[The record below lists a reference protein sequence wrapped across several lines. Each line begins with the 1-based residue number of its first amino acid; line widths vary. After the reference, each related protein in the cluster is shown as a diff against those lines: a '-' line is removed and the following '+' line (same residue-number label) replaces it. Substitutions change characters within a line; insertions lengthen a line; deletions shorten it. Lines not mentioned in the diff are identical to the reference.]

1 MAERDWDLVKGLVI
15 GGLIGAA
22 IGILFA
28 PKSGKETRQDIADK
42 ADELLAKAK
51 EEYEK
56 AAEKSKAAYDAA
68 VERFKVAEGTARE
81 KVEEIEE
88 KVSEFAHQ
96 SAETLAD
103 NKNRLKKALDAGMEA
118 YREEKNKKPV

>member
-28 PKSGKETRQDIADK
+28 PKSGKETRQDIAGK
-42 ADELLAKAK
+42 ADELLVKAK

-56 AAEKSKAAYDAA
+56 AAVKSKAAYEAA
-68 VERFKVAEGTARE
+68 VQRLKAAEGTARE

-88 KVSEFAHQ
+88 KVSEFAHS

>member
-1 MAERDWDLVKGLVI
+1 MAEKDWDLVKGLMI

-28 PKSGKETRQDIADK
+28 PKSGKETRQDIAEK

-56 AAEKSKAAYDAA
+56 AAEKSKAVYDAA
-68 VERFKVAEGTARE
+68 IIRLKDAEGIARE

-88 KVSEFAHQ
+88 KVSELAHQ

-103 NKNRLKKALDAGMEA
+103 NKNRLKKAFDAGMEA
-118 YREEKNKKPV
+118 YREEKK

>member
-1 MAERDWDLVKGLVI
+1 MNGLVI

-42 ADELLAKAK
+42 ADELLFKAK

-56 AAEKSKAAYDAA
+56 AAVKSKEAYEAA
-68 VERFKVAEGTARE
+68 VNRLKDAEGTARE

-88 KVSEFAHQ
+88 KISEFAHS
-96 SAETLAD
+96 SADALAD
-103 NKNRLKKALDAGMEA
+103 NKDRLKKAFEAGMDA
-118 YREEKNKKPV
+118 YQEEKNNKTV

>member
-1 MAERDWDLVKGLVI
+1 MAEKDCDLVKGLVV

-42 ADELLAKAK
+42 ADELLVKAK

-56 AAEKSKAAYDAA
+56 AASMSKSAYEAA
-68 VERFKVAEGTARE
+68 VRHLKDAEGTARE

-88 KVSEFAHQ
+88 KISEFAHS
-96 SAETLAD
+96 SADTLAD
-103 NKNRLKKALDAGMEA
+103 NKNRIKKALDAGMEA

>member
-1 MAERDWDLVKGLVI
+1 MAERDWDLVKGLVV

-28 PKSGKETRQDIADK
+28 PKSGKETRQDIAEK

-56 AAEKSKAAYDAA
+56 AAEKSKAVYDAA
-68 VERFKVAEGTARE
+68 VVRLKDAEGIARE
-81 KVEEIEE
+81 KVGEIEE
-88 KVSEFAHQ
+88 KVSELAHQ

-103 NKNRLKKALDAGMEA
+103 NKNRLKKAFDAGVEA
-118 YREEKNKKPV
+118 YREERK

>member
-1 MAERDWDLVKGLVI
+1 MADRDWDLVKGLVI

-28 PKSGKETRQDIADK
+28 PKSGKETRQDIAEK

-51 EEYEK
+51 EEYER
-56 AAEKSKAAYDAA
+56 ALEKSKEAYDAA
-68 VERFKVAEGTARE
+68 VTRLKTAEGTARE
-81 KVEEIEE
+81 KVEEIEG
-88 KVSEFAHQ
+88 KITEFAQ
-96 SAETLAD
+96 QGAEALAD
-103 NKNRLKKALDAGMEA
+103 NKNRLKKALDAGIDA

>member
-28 PKSGKETRQDIADK
+28 PKSGKETRQDIANK
-42 ADELLAKAK
+42 ADELLIKAR

-56 AAEKSKAAYDAA
+56 AAEKSKAAYEAA
-68 VERFKVAEGTARE
+68 VSRLKNVEGTAAE
-81 KVEEIEE
+81 KM
-88 KVSEFAHQ
+88 AQ
-96 SAETLAD
+96 MAETIAD
-103 NKNRLKKALDAGMEA
+103 NKNRLKKALDAGVEA
-118 YREEKNKKPV
+118 YRDEKSKNPS

>member
-28 PKSGKETRQDIADK
+28 PKSGKETRQDIAQK
-42 ADELLAKAK
+42 ADELLIKAR

-56 AAEKSKAAYDAA
+56 AAEKSKAAYEAA
-68 VERFKVAEGTARE
+68 MNRLKQAEGTAAE
-81 KVEEIEE
+81 KFADMAE
-88 KVSEFAHQ
+88 K
-96 SAETLAD
+96 LAD
-103 NKNRLKKALDAGMEA
+103 NKNRFKKAIDAGVEA
-118 YREEKNKKPV
+118 YREEKNKNPV

>member
-28 PKSGKETRQDIADK
+28 PKSGKETRQDIAEK

-51 EEYEK
+51 EEYQK
-56 AAEKSKAAYDAA
+56 AAEKSKAAYEAA
-68 VERFKVAEGTARE
+68 IIRLKDAEGIARE

-88 KVSEFAHQ
+88 KVSELAHQ

-103 NKNRLKKALDAGMEA
+103 NKNRLKKAFDAGVEA
-118 YREEKNKKPV
+118 YREEKK

>member
-22 IGILFA
+22 IGLLFA

-42 ADELLAKAK
+42 ADELIAKAK

-56 AAEKSKAAYDAA
+56 AAEKSKAAYEEA
-68 VERFKVAEGTARE
+68 VVRLKDAEGNARE
-81 KVEEIEE
+81 KVEEIT
-88 KVSEFAHQ
+88 
-96 SAETLAD
+96 ETLAD
-103 NKNRLKKALDAGMEA
+103 NKNRLKKAFDAGVEA
-118 YREEKNKKPV
+118 YREEKNKNPG